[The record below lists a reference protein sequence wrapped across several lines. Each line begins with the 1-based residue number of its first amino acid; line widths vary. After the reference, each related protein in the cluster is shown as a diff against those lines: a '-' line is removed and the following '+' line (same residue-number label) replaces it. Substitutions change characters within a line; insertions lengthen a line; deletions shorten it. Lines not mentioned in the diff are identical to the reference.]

1 MNPIRIN
8 LRITEMADTAS
19 RLTMLYKS
27 ETTLAND
34 PILKPV
40 FGQIETLAEELSQA
54 IKSDKILSE
63 LDKADNVRDEAVRQ
77 LEKYLKSYA
86 NIPVETL
93 RKSGEKLYAVF
104 SKYGV
109 GITRESYAVES
120 AHIESLLK
128 DLAEPTLQTDI
139 SALEGIAPTIE
150 ALKTAQADFAQRRLT
165 HEKNL
170 ATQSKRPKSADLK
183 KQLLKQIN
191 IGLIPYLTSASF
203 VNPEAFTHFADTVAQ
218 IINTINGAV
227 SSRSKKA
234 NNQVNSTNKS
244 AT

>member
-1 MNPIRIN
+1 MLKILKPSV
-8 LRITEMADTAS
+8 RITEMADTAKQ
-19 RLTMLYKS
+19 LVMLYKS
-27 ETTLAND
+27 ETALAND

-40 FGQIETLAEELSQA
+40 FAQIEPLAEALSQA

-63 LDKADNVRDEAVRQ
+63 VDKADDVRDELVRQ

-86 NIPVETL
+86 NIPEENL
-93 RKSGEKLYAVF
+93 RKSGERLYAVF

-109 GITRESYAVES
+109 RITRESYAVES

-139 SALEGIAPTIE
+139 SALEGIASTIE
-150 ALKTAQADFAQRRLT
+150 ALKTAQADFDQKRLV
-165 HEKNL
+165 HDKNL

-203 VNPEAFTHFADTVAQ
+203 VNPQAFTHFADTVAQ
-218 IINTINGAV
+218 IINTINAAISG
-227 SSRSKKA
+227 RSKKA
-234 NNQVNSTNKS
+234 ND
-244 AT
+244 

>member
-1 MNPIRIN
+1 MLKILKPSV
-8 LRITEMADTAS
+8 RITEMADTAHQ
-19 RLTMLYKS
+19 LVMLYKG
-27 ETTLAND
+27 ETALAND

-40 FGQIETLAEELSQA
+40 FTQVEALSEQLSQA

-63 LDKADNVRDEAVRQ
+63 LDKLDNQRDDAIRK

-104 SKYGV
+104 AKYGV

-128 DLAEPTLQTDI
+128 DLAEPALAADI
-139 SALEGIAPTIE
+139 DALEGIAPTIE
-150 ALKTAQADFAQRRLT
+150 TLKTTQAAFNERRLS
-165 HEKNL
+165 HDKNL
-170 ATQSKRPKSADLK
+170 AEKSKRPKSADLK

-191 IGLIPYLTSASF
+191 TGLIPYLTAATF
-203 VNPEAFTHFADTVAQ
+203 VSPDAFTHFADTVAQ
-218 IINTINGAV
+218 IINTINSNISV
-227 SSRSKKA
+227 RSKK
-234 NNQVNSTNKS
+234 TEK
-244 AT
+244 